1 VSAALSGG
9 PPLDMGALFS
19 RMMPV
24 VSEVMGGLGGPPG
37 RTGAASRGPAA
48 ITPVTTPA
56 DGAQRSGSE
65 AGGTSG
71 LRREL
76 RDELGDEALAAR
88 WAATIEGDRA
98 AMAAAPAA
106 RELSEAYRAGA
117 APQGGAAGG
126 GGLFG
131 NLL

>member
-1 VSAALSGG
+1 
-9 PPLDMGALFS
+9 MGALFS

-24 VSEVMGGLGGPPG
+24 VSEVMGGLSAPPG
-37 RTGAASRGPAA
+37 SSGAAPQGPAA
-48 ITPVTTPA
+48 IAPVTLPA
-56 DGAQRSGSE
+56 NATQRSGTE
-65 AGGTSG
+65 AGDASG

-76 RDELGDEALAAR
+76 RDELGDDGLAAQ
-88 WAATIEGDRA
+88 WAATIERDRA